1 MTASAVEQ
9 NGRVW
14 TPERDRQLLAL
25 RQPETGRPSP
35 WRLVTLRL
43 GLGKSACQRRL
54 DALNAAAEQPVR
66 KPVAVREVAPMRR
79 DGLDWL
85 RAKKRISAAQFAAGM
100 AYRRRVRAADA
111 EGGAIKSSLDI
122 VEGRGSGGAGF
133 AVTPVE
139 AGAEAKAWLF
149 RVRHVLLKGQP
160 DMITV
165 LDAVCGQGH
174 TLTALA
180 DGNDRRALELEAYLK
195 VGLDLLD
202 AHLKEGA

>member
-1 MTASAVEQ
+1 M
-9 NGRVW
+9 
-14 TPERDRQLLAL
+14 

-54 DALNAAAEQPVR
+54 DALNAAADQPAR
-66 KPVAVREVAPMRR
+66 KPMVVREVAPVRR

-85 RAKKRISAAQFAAGM
+85 RAKKRISAAQFSAGM
-100 AYRRRVRAADA
+100 AYRRRVRDADA

-139 AGAEAKAWLF
+139 ARAEAKAWLF

-174 TLTALA
+174 TLTELT
-180 DGNDRRALELEAYLK
+180 DGNGHRANELLAVLR
-195 VGLDLLD
+195 VALDMIS
-202 AHLKEGA
+202 AHLKEDG